1 MNLRILV
8 SYLAHLIVVNVL
20 LRSFVACKKVESKF
34 SAWIPN
40 GQLVQIPCNLDEE
53 KYKSLIGKQ
62 GSLTPFQILGANLLR
77 PLSSDVTTVWYNA
90 LGRIIHVGS
99 ALPLRLPPVMPGE
112 VELEALQVN
121 IESKPGM
128 KNTLYL
134 PPHRYSDTGSSLD
147 ILRRYSMTTVT
158 CQTFRSS
165 TSGIVWGSEEEEEK
179 DTDFSEKHVIHR
191 SQFILTEYA
200 QPIIQWRYAL
210 PRQYLNET
218 EKKRY
223 LPPSWWE
230 DVARNF
236 CRSLQNVH
244 EFRFTPCIH
253 VEVVKLPYHL
263 KYSDSYYELLV
274 TIRLGTTPFHVLLS
288 PTATSFDSLA
298 AVHAASKHLLDELL
312 RHELD
317 SKLRTQ
323 GMQVKDKTKI
333 TFLTAVRFLCPPGS
347 YVRNSGPPLKPIF
360 HLFQMKKAFEDIY
373 DNTSELIGMPPTAS
387 AILLQQ
393 MPPVCVACPPGQ
405 APLTAYSFDRCRPC
419 ARAFYRGITGWPASG
434 GCLPC
439 PDGFTTGREGSLSPD
454 DCKLNGGTY
463 TQALAGFATWAYDNF
478 AALVVAYHEAS
489 SSYRSHVAYFLGE
502 SETQESAAESLTSWI
517 NCISPK
523 ALAAGIASCLLLLF
537 LLSLFVYRLSLLVR
551 FLRAHH
557 KYVRLLRRVIYFGH
571 LNLQDDVRNILRM
584 EYVEGVDPQGRP
596 SADFRGSEMLGPD
609 LDFLAKSNDPR
620 FSQTR

>member
-1 MNLRILV
+1 MNVRIQASCL
-8 SYLAHLIVVNVL
+8 SCWLLANVF
-20 LRSFVACKKVESKF
+20 LRSYVSCGKVESKF
-34 SAWIPN
+34 SVWIPN
-40 GQLVQIPCNLDEE
+40 GQFVQIPCNLDED
-53 KYKSLIGKQ
+53 KYARLIGKQ
-62 GSLTPFQILGANLLR
+62 VRLTPFQFLDANLLR
-77 PLSSDVTTVWYNA
+77 PLGSEVTTVWYNS
-90 LGRIIHVGS
+90 LGRLIHVGS

-112 VELEALQVN
+112 VDAEALKDN
-121 IESKPGM
+121 SESKAGT

-134 PPHRYSDTGSSLD
+134 PPNQYSDTGSSLD
-147 ILRRYSMTTVT
+147 LLRRYSMTTVT

-165 TSGIVWGSEEEEEK
+165 TSGVIWDSDEEDEK
-179 DTDFSEKHVIHR
+179 DADFSEKHVIYR
-191 SQFILTEYA
+191 NQFILTEYA
-200 QPIIQWRYAL
+200 QPTIQWRYAL

-218 EKKRY
+218 DKKRY

-253 VEVVKLPYHL
+253 VEVIKLPFHL

-274 TIRLGTTPFHVLLS
+274 TIRLGTSPLHVVLPPS
-288 PTATSFDSLA
+288 ATSFDSLA
-298 AVHAASKHLLDELL
+298 TVHAASKHLLDELL

-317 SKLRTQ
+317 NKLRTQ
-323 GMQVKDKTKI
+323 GMQVEDKTKI

-347 YVRNSGPPLKPIF
+347 YVRNSEPPLKPIF
-360 HLFQMKKAFEDIY
+360 HLFQMKKDFEDIF

-387 AILLQQ
+387 ASLLHR
-393 MPPVCVACPPGQ
+393 MPPVCVPCPPGQ

-419 ARAFYRGITGWPASG
+419 ARAFYRGSTGWPASG

-439 PDGFTTGREGSLSPD
+439 PEGFTTGKEGSLSPE

-489 SSYRSHVAYFLGE
+489 SSYRSHVAYYLGE
-502 SETQESAAESLTSWI
+502 SETQESAAANLGSWI
-517 NCISPK
+517 NRISPK
-523 ALAAGIASCLLLLF
+523 ALAAGIASSVFVLF
-537 LLSLFVYRLSLLVR
+537 LFSLFVYRLGLLVR

-596 SADFRGSEMLGPD
+596 SANFRGSDMLGPD
-609 LDFLAKSNDPR
+609 LDFLAGMDDPK
-620 FSQTR
+620 